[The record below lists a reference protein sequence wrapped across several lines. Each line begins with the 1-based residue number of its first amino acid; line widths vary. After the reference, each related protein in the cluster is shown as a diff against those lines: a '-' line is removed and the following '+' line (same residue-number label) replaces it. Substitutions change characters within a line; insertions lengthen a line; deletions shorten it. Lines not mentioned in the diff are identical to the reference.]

1 MSFFVSETLINTS
14 MTTSTSPLNR
24 QPSKLDY
31 TSPTQFRFVI
41 NQLPKVE
48 YFTVAGNI
56 PGITLDEIELGTPLK
71 NIPLMGNK
79 LTYEDLS
86 ITFIVDED
94 LLNYIEMH
102 TWLTAIGFPK
112 DKSQFRNF
120 RSATSNVASATRGE
134 SNDIGDVKPSTPERA
149 MYSDAVMTILTN
161 KNNPVVECRFA
172 DVFPT
177 SLSGLTYS
185 QNQTD
190 VEYLTAEV
198 NFKYQIYEIITL

>member
-1 MSFFVSETLINTS
+1 MSFFVSGTLINTS

-31 TSPTQFRFVI
+31 TSPTQFRFLI

-48 YFTVAGNI
+48 YFTTEANI
-56 PGITLDEIELGTPLK
+56 PGITLSEIEYGTPLK
-71 NIPLMGNK
+71 NIPLLGDK
-79 LTYEDLS
+79 LTYEDLT
-86 ITFIVDED
+86 ITFIVDEN
-94 LLNYIEMH
+94 LENYIELH

-112 DKSQFRNF
+112 DRSQFREF
-120 RSATSNVASATRGE
+120 RSETSNVKTSTRGE
-134 SNDIGDVKPSTPERA
+134 SKDIGDVKASTPELS
-149 MYSDAVMTILTN
+149 MTSDAVMTILTN

-190 VEYLTAEV
+190 VDYLTATV
-198 NFKYQIYEIITL
+198 SFKYQIYEIVTL

>member
-1 MSFFVSETLINTS
+1 MSFFVSGTLINTS

-31 TSPTQFRFVI
+31 TSPTQFRFLI

-48 YFTVAGNI
+48 YFTTEANI
-56 PGITLDEIELGTPLK
+56 PGITLSEIEYGTPLK
-71 NIPLMGNK
+71 NIPLLGDK
-79 LTYEDLS
+79 LTYENLD
-86 ITFIVDED
+86 ITFIVDEN
-94 LLNYIEMH
+94 LENYIEMH

-112 DKSQFRNF
+112 DRKQFSEF
-120 RSATSNVASATRGE
+120 RSATSNVSTNTRGE
-134 SNDIGDVKPSTPERA
+134 SKDIGDVKASTPERA
-149 MYSDAVMTILTN
+149 MYSDAMLTILTN
-161 KNNPVVECRFA
+161 KNNPVVECRFR

-190 VEYLTAEV
+190 VEYLTATV
-198 NFKYQIYEIITL
+198 SFKYEIYEIVTL

>member
-1 MSFFVSETLINTS
+1 

-94 LLNYIEMH
+94 LQNYIEMH

-149 MYSDAVMTILTN
+149 MYSDAVMSILTN

-190 VEYLTAEV
+190 VEYLTADV
-198 NFKYQIYEIITL
+198 NFKYQIYEIKTL